1 MSLRFPTLST
11 ALVCALGLAVS
22 TARAQAPDD
31 TDATAARSQYNAGT
45 KAFADQRYAE
55 AALAFEAAADAKPS
69 PVALFT
75 AALSWDRTNAPDR
88 AADDYARALAL
99 TGLPADKSAQAKDR
113 LALLESMLGALS
125 VSGADGVRVQLDANS
140 ERPVPA
146 TLHGSSGVH
155 TLTVRAPGGSIDR
168 RSIVL
173 ERGKTTTL
181 DLATAPP
188 ASSADAH
195 AAPPPPPSSPPSAPA
210 PSPSATSDWKKPV
223 GIAAAG
229 VGGATLLAGIL
240 LGVEANDAKNAYDAA
255 PAQATYNHASGLQ
268 TWTNVAFIAGGVIT
282 AAGVALILWPSHGA
296 SEPAKAEVSV
306 LPGGLLVKG
315 AF

>member
-1 MSLRFPTLST
+1 MTPRFWTLPT
-11 ALVCALGLAVS
+11 ALACALGLTVS
-22 TARAQAPDD
+22 SARAQAPSVDD
-31 TDATAARSQYNAGT
+31 ADAARSQYNAGT

-75 AALSWDRTNAPDR
+75 AALSWDRTNAPER
-88 AADDYARALAL
+88 AADDYARALAQP
-99 TGLPADKSAQAKDR
+99 GLPADKSAQAKDR
-113 LALLESMLGALS
+113 LALLESMLGVIT

-155 TLTVRAPGGSIDR
+155 TLTVRAPGAPIER
-168 RSIVL
+168 RSVVL
-173 ERGKTTTL
+173 ERGKTTSL

-188 ASSADAH
+188 VPASDAH
-195 AAPPPPPSSPPSAPA
+195 APPPPPGPPQPPEPPPPPA
-210 PSPSATSDWKKPV
+210 PSDWKKPV
-223 GIAAAG
+223 GIAATG
-229 VGGATLLAGIL
+229 VGGATLLAGVL
-240 LGVEANDAKNAYDAA
+240 LGFEATDAKNAYVAA
-255 PAQATYNHASGLQ
+255 PAHATYDHASALQ

-282 AAGVALILWPSHGA
+282 AGGLALIFWPGHGA
-296 SEPAKAEVSV
+296 AEPAKAEVSL

>member
-1 MSLRFPTLST
+1 MSPRFLTLST
-11 ALVCALGLAVS
+11 TLACAIGLAVS
-22 TARAQAPDD
+22 NARAQAPDD
-31 TDATAARSQYNAGT
+31 ADATAARSQYNAGT

-99 TGLPADKSAQAKDR
+99 AGLPADKSAQAKDR
-113 LALLESMLGALS
+113 LALLESMLGAVS

-155 TLTVRAPGGSIDR
+155 TLTVRAAGGAIDR
-168 RSIVL
+168 RSVVL
-173 ERGKTTTL
+173 ERGKVTTL
-181 DLATAPP
+181 DLAAAPP
-188 ASSADAH
+188 ASSDAH
-195 AAPPPPPSSPPSAPA
+195 AAPPPPPSPPPAEPA
-210 PSPSATSDWKKPV
+210 PSPPAPSDWKKTV

-229 VGGATLLAGIL
+229 VGGATLLAGIV

-306 LPGGLLVKG
+306 LPGGLAVKG